1 MEKAIMEEEA
11 KQTPN
16 NKKEYVER
24 PEDNSE
30 EMNDLVDEMT
40 L

>member
-1 MEKAIMEEEA
+1 MEEEA
-11 KQTPN
+11 KQNPN